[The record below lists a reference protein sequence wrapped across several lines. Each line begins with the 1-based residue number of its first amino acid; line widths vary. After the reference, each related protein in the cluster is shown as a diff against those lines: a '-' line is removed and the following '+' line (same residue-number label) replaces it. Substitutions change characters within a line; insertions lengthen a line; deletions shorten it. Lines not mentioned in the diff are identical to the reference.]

1 MVKVKDLPENTLNR
15 LVIYLKV
22 LDNLEKKRI
31 DSISSD
37 DLARRCGVNSAQ
49 LRKDLSFVGNLG
61 TKGVGYSVK
70 TLKYHLKK
78 FLGRDQEWN
87 LVLGGL
93 SPLGEYLLSKKSLQK
108 DGFYFMAAFDT
119 REENIGKVINGVSV
133 YNLEQLSYV
142 TKAISV
148 DMAVITCEEAPEM
161 YYEAFVKHNIKA
173 VLNLSPLPL
182 FPESREI
189 QVENFS
195 FIQGLTK
202 LSYFLKSLKIS

>member
-1 MVKVKDLPENTLNR
+1 MAKLKDLPENTLNR

-31 DSISSD
+31 ESISSE

-70 TLKYHLKK
+70 TIKYHLRK

-87 LVLGGL
+87 LILGGL
-93 SPLGEYLLSKKSLQK
+93 SPLGEYLLENKRLAQE
-108 DGFYFMAAFDT
+108 GFYFMAAFDN
-119 REENIGKVINGVSV
+119 REENLGRVINGVSI
-133 YNLEQLSYV
+133 YSLEQLSYV
-142 TKAISV
+142 LKAVNV
-148 DMAVITCEEAPEM
+148 DMAIITSEEEPEI
-161 YYEAFVKHNIKA
+161 YYEAFVKHQIKA
-173 VLNLSPLPL
+173 ILNLSPLPF
-182 FPESREI
+182 FPDSPDF

-195 FIQGLTK
+195 FTLALTK
-202 LSYFLKSLKIS
+202 LAFFLKNPSK

>member
-1 MVKVKDLPENTLNR
+1 MAKFKDLPENTLNR

-22 LDNLEKKRI
+22 LDNLEKKRV
-31 DSISSD
+31 DAISSEE
-37 DLARRCGVNSAQ
+37 LARKCGVNSAQ

-87 LVLGGL
+87 LILGGL
-93 SPLGEYLLSKKSLQK
+93 SPLGEYLLSNKNLSKE
-108 DGFYFMAAFDT
+108 GFYFMAAFDVK
-119 REENIGKVINGVSV
+119 EENIGKIVNGVSV

-142 TKAISV
+142 TKAINV
-148 DMAVITCEEAPEM
+148 DMAIITCEESPEI

-173 VLNLSPLPL
+173 ILNLSPLPF
-182 FPESREI
+182 FPESEEF
-189 QVENFS
+189 QVENFT
-195 FIQGLTK
+195 FTMALTK
-202 LSYFLKSLKIS
+202 LSFFLKNSPK

>member
-1 MVKVKDLPENTLNR
+1 MSKVKDLPENTLNR

-37 DLARRCGVNSAQ
+37 ELARKCGVNSAQ

-61 TKGVGYSVK
+61 TKGVGYTVK
-70 TLKYHLKK
+70 TLKYHLRK

-93 SPLGEYLLSKKSLQK
+93 SPLGEYLLSNKNLQRE
-108 DGFYFMAAFDT
+108 GFYFMAAFDI

-133 YNLEQLSYV
+133 YNLEQLGYV
-142 TKAISV
+142 TKAINV
-148 DMAVITCEEAPEM
+148 DIGVITCEETPEI

-173 VLNLSPLPL
+173 ILNLSPLPF
-182 FPESREI
+182 FPETEEL

-195 FIQGLTK
+195 FVFALTK
-202 LSYFLKSLKIS
+202 LSYFLKNLK